1 MTTAK
6 LFILGEERELLWI
19 NTNYHRYTAANGSP
33 TSDVEGGF
41 LTLSFV
47 AQEND
52 DVFWHNMTKEVE
64 KETDRMEKGEV
75 HFYNKGDED
84 LPIRKYKFSDAY
96 LIEYSEVFDAYG
108 TENMHIVLTIS
119 PAIQDYGAE
128 LVKYWNKSW
137 IPPSEPVYCIPKKE
151 EEDRIVYI
159 NGHFYNKD
167 GTFEGKIDEP
177 DFEGSVDDVYVCD
190 GKSTQKDKNGNE
202 SLTYNNTKLLKENNI
217 NITHEKFINN
227 SYLIHHE
234 ASATGNKETA
244 LWIAHTVN
252 NALNSKY
259 KRGKKTFNELFEQ
272 VILR

>member
-1 MTTAK
+1 MTSAK

-19 NTNYHRYTAANGSP
+19 NTNYYRSTRADCSP

-47 AQEND
+47 SQEND
-52 DVFWHNMTKEVE
+52 DAFWHNMTKTVE

-84 LPIRKYKFSDAY
+84 ISIRKYKFSDAY
-96 LIEYSEVFDAYG
+96 LIEYSEVFNTDE
-108 TENMHIVLTIS
+108 TESMHIVLTIS

-128 LVKYWNKSW
+128 MVKYWNKSW
-137 IPPSEPVYCIPKKE
+137 IPPSESVYYIPKKD

-167 GTFEGKIDEP
+167 GTFEGKVNEP
-177 DFEGSVDDVYVCD
+177 DFEGSINDVYVCD

-202 SLTYNNTKLLKENNI
+202 SLTYNNTKLLKENNV

-234 ASATGNKETA
+234 ASVTGNKETA

-259 KRGKKTFNELFEQ
+259 KRGKKNIQ
-272 VILR
+272 